1 MTSYSKSQLFVSFS
15 AEVAKVSLDTPA
27 PRVASLPAP
36 LHSVPLNYYT
46 PSIISRTV
54 NIIRTWQ
61 LARRGLRRHMD
72 ILVALPHQ
80 CCAIVEWV
88 AGAFP
93 FLFLRTSNVNGRLQT
108 KLRSSFL
115 DKYLIYASILGTHT
129 SLLVFLS
136 IFCFLGHEYL
146 GRGRDLFL
154 ILIRVFTMLIIFDRL
169 SNALALSFINRLFKD
184 LVYSPTSYVLPVVQL
199 CTFV

>member
-1 MTSYSKSQLFVSFS
+1 MSFS
-15 AEVAKVSLDTPA
+15 AEVGRCRWIPLL
-27 PRVASLPAP
+27 RASRHCQLLSIRLPLTTTRRA
-36 LHSVPLNYYT
+36 SF
-46 PSIISRTV
+46 SRTV
-54 NIIRTWQ
+54 NRIRTWQ

-93 FLFLRTSNVNGRLQT
+93 FLFLRTSNVNGRLQA

-115 DKYLIYASILGTHT
+115 DKYFIYASILGTHT
-129 SLLVFLS
+129 SLVFLS

-154 ILIRVFTMLIIFDRL
+154 ILIRVFTVLIILDRL